1 MTLSDDLEVDC
12 CEEELS
18 EAQVNF
24 YSNAIKEYEKA
35 LSEANQIKKGSSV
48 TKTGNVWLV
57 KSTYLVKVRNPVP
70 PATQLPPLVGQHSLN
85 NPRSGPNLFMV
96 RPPIPTAPP
105 LSTKILVSTN
115 QSSISTP
122 ITQEGTPTV
131 VNEASLP
138 VVEETPFPASQLLS
152 QFTVT
157 TAKKQKPAPLSHTP
171 ETLQVSQVVHSSHPP
186 IVTQVTNS
194 AKVIQIAPTV
204 KVSHVVQ
211 IPKVAPA
218 SQAVLVTPSI
228 QLSGNAKKANSNP
241 SPNATKPNKPP
252 DAPTVPA
259 PVQSNQ
265 LMTAVTLPSNPPPP
279 AKSVQKE
286 SGHTSEDPK
295 LLSKTI
301 PSLCVVVRPANAVPD
316 AVNAKKREAL
326 DSFVKS
332 RLVLDGRRFAEWLMQ
347 VGLLRS
353 QQFGLCR
360 THCNG
365 NPTPVPLQLRMY
377 AEENKFPYS
386 GGYVWI
392 SKCCDRN
399 FVSIFRESI
408 FEDAAHSPTVLLKLI
423 YHWACQ
429 TTVAN
434 VVQWV
439 KIDHPY
445 LRLFY
450 TMLRS
455 VCTVEVHTSTPLFGS
470 KNGRVEVGVISLG
483 TTSTDGKRRD
493 VKVEVLGVYDQET
506 KKLRLRACEPIVGD
520 TRSRARFTKILEPLP
535 RWVNQ
540 KSVIMTDFTVDR
552 TALEELGFHHVVQ
565 KNLNTVPAD
574 DRLNNRTVM
583 DYLRKTVPKVFQN
596 TLSLLSTATIQ
607 QFLDELI
614 WREINGQSSSDAFH
628 NIIRDIS
635 AQARADT
642 GVPLVKRLPIVSV
655 DPFKDWSINQT
666 KANIHNTVSSNETI
680 ITSSGA
686 MKRPIS
692 STSKDASAASGASN
706 PKEARSA
713 LYYATMSD
721 SGKEA
726 TSCDPKEA
734 ETAQPTYLPCQHA
747 NCHKVT
753 KSNLEMMMHL
763 RQHLVE
769 DSVSD
774 GKDWKEHCSYCLD
787 TLATVGQK
795 KGHEEI
801 RHTFLSSFSVQKS
814 REDVATVKD
823 IICLICH
830 ERFVSLRLL
839 DHHLEKTHVYC
850 EMPYR
855 CRVCQF
861 QTSVHSQLIDHFY
874 DNHKKSL
881 HLLCPLCLDTFDTKG
896 DNLAKGFD
904 TGHLQYL
911 QHLKNHLPLTNG
923 HTCKRCVLT
932 FQQYDQLRYH
942 VRTDHTSAVANA
954 QVRPFSYTVI
964 KPNSNRVMQPASQ
977 QSQTMIQSNP
987 SIMTILPLSSDLMS
1001 PISDSCSQNTSAS
1014 GSGIKSGVRTY
1025 SKDFLQDIP
1034 NTSVARRLPNV
1045 ILTDDMLLTVNLCIE
1060 CKEPLKKKNH
1070 FTGYMCCTLCRFSTC
1085 CCIAMKQHQNHVHKG
1100 KSGPILG
1107 SVYALSEA
1115 VKCKCGFSSTS
1126 GLELERHLVHCG
1138 EKSVI
1143 VAP

>member
-1 MTLSDDLEVDC
+1 MTLLDDLEVDC

-35 LSEANQIKKGSSV
+35 LSEANQIKKEGSTV
-48 TKTGNVWLV
+48 TKTGNIWLV
-57 KSTYLVKVRNPVP
+57 KSTCLVKVRNPVP
-70 PATQLPPLVGQHSLN
+70 PTPPPPSVGQHSLN
-85 NPRSGPNLFMV
+85 NSRSGPNVFMV
-96 RPPIPTAPP
+96 RPPIATAPP
-105 LSTKILVSTN
+105 LPPKVLVPAN
-115 QSSISTP
+115 QSPVP
-122 ITQEGTPTV
+122 IPTTQEGTPPL
-131 VNEASLP
+131 VNEASFP

-152 QFTVT
+152 QFTAT
-157 TAKKQKPAPLSHTP
+157 TVKKQKPAPLSHTA
-171 ETLQVSQVVHSSHPP
+171 ETVHVSQVVHSSHPP
-186 IVTQVTNS
+186 TVTQVTPA
-194 AKVIQIAPTV
+194 AKVPQVAPTV
-204 KVSHVVQ
+204 KAPHVVH

-218 SQAVLVTPSI
+218 SQAVLVTPPI
-228 QLSGNAKKANSNP
+228 QLGGNAKKANSIP
-241 SPNATKPNKPP
+241 SLNATKPNKPP
-252 DAPTVPA
+252 DVPTAPA
-259 PVQSNQ
+259 AVQSNQ
-265 LMTAVTLPSNPPPP
+265 LMAAVTLPSNVAPP
-279 AKSVQKE
+279 AKNVA
-286 SGHTSEDPK
+286 SGHTTEDPK

-353 QQFGLCR
+353 QQFGFCR
-360 THCNG
+360 AHCNG
-365 NPTPVPLQLRMY
+365 NPSPVPLQLRMY

-392 SKCCDRN
+392 TKCCDRN

-439 KIDHPY
+439 KIDHLY

-455 VCTVEVHTSTPLFGS
+455 VCTVEVHTSTPLFGA

-506 KKLRLRACEPIVGD
+506 KKFRLRACEPIVGD

-540 KSVIMTDFTVDR
+540 KAIIMTDFTVDR
-552 TALEELGFHHVVQ
+552 SALEELGFRHVVQ

-614 WREINGQSSSDAFH
+614 WREINGQSSSDAFY

-635 AQARADT
+635 VQARAET

-655 DPFKDWSINQT
+655 DPFKDWSISQT
-666 KANIHNTVSSNETI
+666 KANLQNAVSSNEAI
-680 ITSSGA
+680 VTSSGA
-686 MKRPIS
+686 VKRPIS
-692 STSKDASAASGASN
+692 STGKDASAANGASN
-706 PKEARSA
+706 AKEARTT
-713 LYYATMSD
+713 LYYATMLD
-721 SGKEA
+721 SGREVDV
-726 TSCDPKEA
+726 CDPKDA
-734 ETAQPTYLPCQHA
+734 DTVLPTYLPCQHA

-769 DSVSD
+769 DSVTD

-795 KGHEEI
+795 KGHEEN
-801 RHTFLSSFSVQKS
+801 RHTFLSSFTVQKS
-814 REDVATVKD
+814 REDAATVKD

-830 ERFVSLRLL
+830 ERFASLRLL

-874 DNHKKSL
+874 DTHKKSL

-896 DNLAKGFD
+896 DNVAKGFD

-923 HTCKRCVLT
+923 HQCKRCVLT

-942 VRTDHTSAVANA
+942 VRTDHTSAVTNPH
-954 QVRPFSYTVI
+954 VRPFSYTVI
-964 KPNSNRVMQPASQ
+964 KPNGSRIMQT
-977 QSQTMIQSNP
+977 SQTIIQSNP

-1001 PISDSCSQNTSAS
+1001 PISDSCSLTASAS
-1014 GSGIKSGVRTY
+1014 GSGTKSGVKTY
-1025 SKDFLQDIP
+1025 SKDLLQDIP

-1045 ILTDDMLLTVNLCIE
+1045 TLTEDMLITVNLCIE

-1085 CCIAMKQHQNHVHKG
+1085 CCIAMKQHQNQVHKG
-1100 KSGPILG
+1100 KLGPILG

-1115 VKCKCGFSSTS
+1115 VKCKCGFTSTS

>member
-35 LSEANQIKKGSSV
+35 LSEANQIKKEGSSV
-48 TKTGNVWLV
+48 TKTGNIWLV

-70 PATQLPPLVGQHSLN
+70 PATQLTPSVGQHSLN
-85 NPRSGPNLFMV
+85 NPRSGPNLFIV
-96 RPPIPTAPP
+96 RPPIPTAPSLP
-105 LSTKILVSTN
+105 TKVLVPVN
-115 QSSISTP
+115 QSPVQIPT
-122 ITQEGTPTV
+122 TQEGTPPF
-131 VNEASLP
+131 VNEASFP

-152 QFTVT
+152 QFTAT
-157 TAKKQKPAPLSHTP
+157 TAKKQKPAPLSHTA
-171 ETLQVSQVVHSSHPP
+171 ETVQVSQVVHSSHPP
-186 IVTQVTNS
+186 IVTQVTP
-194 AKVIQIAPTV
+194 AVVVPQVAPTV
-204 KVSHVVQ
+204 KVPHVVQ

-218 SQAVLVTPSI
+218 SQAVLVTPPI
-228 QLSGNAKKANSNP
+228 QLSGNAKKTSNNP
-241 SPNATKPNKPP
+241 SLNATKPNKPP
-252 DAPTVPA
+252 DVPTAPAT
-259 PVQSNQ
+259 VQSNQ
-265 LMTAVTLPSNPPPP
+265 LMTVVTLPSNVPPP
-279 AKSVQKE
+279 AKNVP
-286 SGHTSEDPK
+286 SGHTTEDPK
-295 LLSKTI
+295 LLSKTT

-392 SKCCDRN
+392 TKCCDRN

-439 KIDHPY
+439 KIDHLY

-455 VCTVEVHTSTPLFGS
+455 VCTVEVHNSTPLFGS

-506 KKLRLRACEPIVGD
+506 RKLRLRACEPIVGD

-540 KSVIMTDFTVDR
+540 KAIIITDFTVDR
-552 TALEELGFHHVVQ
+552 TALEELGFRHVVQ
-565 KNLNTVPAD
+565 KNLNTVSAD

-655 DPFKDWSINQT
+655 DPFKDWSINQS
-666 KANIHNTVSSNETI
+666 KANLQNTVSSNETT
-680 ITSSGA
+680 ITCAGA
-686 MKRPIS
+686 VKRPIS
-692 STSKDASAASGASN
+692 STSKDASASSGASN
-706 PKEARSA
+706 AKEARTT
-713 LYYATMSD
+713 LYYATMLD
-721 SGKEA
+721 SSKEV
-726 TSCDPKEA
+726 TVCDPKNE
-734 ETAQPTYLPCQHA
+734 ETVLPTYLPCQHA

-769 DSVSD
+769 DAVTD
-774 GKDWKEHCSYCLD
+774 RKDWKEHCSYCLD

-795 KGHEEI
+795 KGHEEN
-801 RHTFLSSFSVQKS
+801 RHTFLSSFTVQKS

-823 IICLICH
+823 IVCLICH
-830 ERFVSLRLL
+830 ERFASLRLL
-839 DHHLEKTHVYC
+839 EHHLEKTHVYC

-874 DNHKKSL
+874 DHHKKSL

-896 DNLAKGFD
+896 DNVAKGFD
-904 TGHLQYL
+904 TGHMQYL
-911 QHLKNHLPLTNG
+911 QHLKNHLPLTNR
-923 HTCKRCVLT
+923 HPCKRCVLT

-942 VRTDHTSAVANA
+942 VRTDHTSAVTNA
-954 QVRPFSYTVI
+954 RARPFSYTVI
-964 KPNSNRVMQPASQ
+964 NKPNGSRIMQP
-977 QSQTMIQSNP
+977 SQTMIQSNP

-1001 PISDSCSQNTSAS
+1001 TIPDSCSLNTST
-1014 GSGIKSGVRTY
+1014 SGIKSGVKTY
-1025 SKDFLQDIP
+1025 SKDILQDIP

-1045 ILTDDMLLTVNLCIE
+1045 TLAEEMLLTANLCIE

-1085 CCIAMKQHQNHVHKG
+1085 CCIAMKQHQNQVHKG
-1100 KSGPILG
+1100 KLGPILG